1 MMIEK
6 DKEKEMIVKRTF
18 FDKMKLNSASYAMQ
32 KEKRSRLIMLKVKHA
47 FELFVNASDH
57 KSKLR

>member
-18 FDKMKLNSASYAMQ
+18 FDKMKLNSAAHAM
-32 KEKRSRLIMLKVKHA
+32 KNEKRSRLMMLKVKYA
-47 FELFVNASDH
+47 FE
-57 KSKLR
+57 